1 MLYHLGLD
9 LGNQNFNYHFMKKVL
24 CVAVFI
30 MVAFS
35 SNAQDK
41 NYVTFQAEI
50 ANRNGDFIFIRQD
63 QKIIKKIEID
73 KKGVFKDTLKIA
85 EGPYLLFDGVEYTS
99 LYLKNG
105 YDLKLKMD
113 AKDFD
118 ASIVYTGKGSPENN
132 FLAQR
137 TILDS
142 KFDYNGLLASSPED
156 FKRLSQ
162 EKVAASLLE
171 LNNSKLD
178 PNFVTVQAM
187 GIEQS
192 LFGLTKYYEQ
202 MRESNKMN
210 NSPSPSFDYLNYAG
224 GQTKLEDFKGKFV
237 YIDVW
242 ATWCGP
248 CRQEIPFLKKVEE
261 KYHGKNIVFVSISI
275 DKQKD
280 QEKWRTMVKEKELGG
295 VQVFADNDWNS
306 KFVQDYKIT
315 GIPRFILIDPKGNIV
330 KADATRPSSEDLV
343 KELDV
348 LLN

>member
-1 MLYHLGLD
+1 
-9 LGNQNFNYHFMKKVL
+9 MKKV
-24 CVAVFI
+24 VFVVI
-30 MVAFS
+30 AFVLS
-35 SNAQDK
+35 FMSHAQVK
-41 NYVTFQAEI
+41 KYVTFQAEI
-50 ANRNGDFIFIRQD
+50 ANRNGDFIYIRQN
-63 QKIIKKIEID
+63 QKIIKKIAVD
-73 KKGVFKDTLKIA
+73 QKGVFMDTLKVV

-132 FLAQR
+132 FLAQK

-142 KFDYNGLLASSPED
+142 KYDYNVLLAASPED

-162 EKVAASLLE
+162 EKISADLLQ
-171 LNNSKLD
+171 LNKSKFD
-178 PNFVTVQAM
+178 PNFLTAQKKE
-187 GIEQS
+187 IQES
-192 LFGLTKYYEQ
+192 LIGLTKYYEQ
-202 MRESNKMN
+202 VQESNKMN

-224 GQTKLEDFKGKFV
+224 GNTKLEDFKGKYV

-248 CRQEIPFLKKVEE
+248 CRQEIPFLKKAEE
-261 KYHGKNIVFVSISI
+261 KYHDKNIAFISISI
-275 DKQKD
+275 DKLKD
-280 QEKWRTMVKEKELGG
+280 QEKWKAMVKEKELSG
-295 VQVFADNDWNS
+295 VQLFADNDWNS
-306 KFVQDYKIT
+306 KFVQEYKIT

-330 KADATRPSSEDLV
+330 KADAARPSSDELI
-343 KELDV
+343 KELDS

>member
-1 MLYHLGLD
+1 
-9 LGNQNFNYHFMKKVL
+9 MKKV
-24 CVAVFI
+24 VF
-30 MVAFS
+30 VLFAFVVS
-35 SNAQDK
+35 FIINAQDK
-41 NYVTFQAEI
+41 NYATFQAEI

-73 KKGVFKDTLKIA
+73 KNGVFRDTLKIE

-118 ASIVYTGKGSPENN
+118 ASILYTGKGSPENN
-132 FLAQR
+132 FLAQK
-137 TILDS
+137 TVSDS
-142 KFDYNGLLASSPED
+142 KFDYNGLLASSPEV
-156 FKRLSQ
+156 FKRLSK
-162 EKVAASLLE
+162 EKVSASLLK
-171 LNNSKLD
+171 LNKSKLD
-178 PNFVTVQAM
+178 PKFVSVQKM
-187 GIEQS
+187 EIEQS

-202 MRESNKMN
+202 MQESNKLN

-224 GQTKLEDFKGKFV
+224 GQTKLEDFKGKYV

-261 KYHGKNIVFVSISI
+261 KYQGKNIVFVSISI

-280 QEKWRTMVKEKELGG
+280 LEKWRAMIKEKELGG

-330 KADATRPSSEDLV
+330 KADASRPSSEDLV

>member
-1 MLYHLGLD
+1 
-9 LGNQNFNYHFMKKVL
+9 MKKTVF
-24 CVAVFI
+24 VAI
-30 MVAFS
+30 AFMLTFL
-35 SNAQDK
+35 SNAQNK

-50 ANRNGDFIFIRQD
+50 ANRNGDVIFIRQN
-63 QKIIKKIEID
+63 KNIIKKIEVN
-73 KKGVFKDTLKIA
+73 KSGVFKDTLKVT

-118 ASIVYTGKGSPENN
+118 ASIVYTGIGSAENN
-132 FLAQR
+132 FLAQK

-142 KFDYNGLLASSPED
+142 KYDYNVLLAASPEN

-162 EKVAASLLE
+162 EKIANDLLQ
-171 LNNSKLD
+171 LNKGKFD
-178 PNFVTVQAM
+178 PNFVTVQKRE
-187 GIEQS
+187 IEES
-192 LFGLTKYYEQ
+192 LTGLTKYYEKVQ
-202 MRESNKMN
+202 ESNKMN
-210 NSPSPSFDYLNYAG
+210 NSPSPTFDYVNYAG
-224 GQTKLEDFKGKFV
+224 GKSKLEDFKGKYV

-248 CRQEIPFLKKVEE
+248 CRQEIPFLKKAEE
-261 KYHGKNIVFVSISI
+261 KYHGKNIAFISISI
-275 DKQKD
+275 DKLKD
-280 QEKWRTMVKEKELGG
+280 QEKWKTMIKEKELGG
-295 VQVFADNDWNS
+295 VQLFADNDWNS

-330 KADATRPSSEDLV
+330 KADAPRPSSDELI
-343 KELDV
+343 KELDS

>member
-1 MLYHLGLD
+1 
-9 LGNQNFNYHFMKKVL
+9 MKK
-24 CVAVFI
+24 AVFVVI
-30 MVAFS
+30 VFVFS
-35 SNAQDK
+35 FLSNAQDK
-41 NYVTFQAEI
+41 KYVTFQAEI
-50 ANRNGDFIFIRQD
+50 ANRNGDFIFIRQN
-63 QKIIKKIEID
+63 QKIIKKIAVD
-73 KKGVFKDTLKIA
+73 AKGIFKDTLKVT

-132 FLAQR
+132 FLAQK

-142 KFDYNGLLASSPED
+142 KYDYNVLLAASPEN

-162 EKVAASLLE
+162 EKISADLLQ
-171 LNNSKLD
+171 LNKSKYD
-178 PNFVTVQAM
+178 PNFVTVQKKE
-187 GIEQS
+187 IEES
-192 LFGLTKYYEQ
+192 IVGLTKYYEQ
-202 MRESNKMN
+202 VQESNKMN
-210 NSPSPSFDYLNYAG
+210 NSPSPTFDYLNYVG
-224 GQTKLEDFKGKFV
+224 GNTKLEDFKGKYV

-261 KYHGKNIVFVSISI
+261 KYHNKNIAFISISI
-275 DKQKD
+275 DKLKD
-280 QEKWRTMVKEKELGG
+280 QEKWKTMIKEKELGG
-295 VQVFADNDWNS
+295 VQLFADNDWNS

-330 KADATRPSSEDLV
+330 KADAARPSSDELV
-343 KELDV
+343 KELDS